1 MTTTEKIEV
10 LEKKITDLTLA
21 GIRKDEII
29 EKLLELVAKHEE
41 NQKELLKNQAA

>member
-1 MTTTEKIEV
+1 MTTNEKIEV

-21 GIRKDEII
+21 NVRKDEII

-41 NQKELLKNQAA
+41 NQKELLKSQAA